1 MLINDSL
8 LNDVEKLFIKF
19 FEAYHQCTWLVY
31 SSDYSLTDE
40 FRKLRY
46 HFTLNNYNGL
56 IDDEGRQAYFKWELD
71 YLDELNSFV
80 KPLGYSI
87 NYKHVDQ
94 DNRGIYVSFDFSIL
108 KEDLLTRCLGRAAQ
122 FIETYTSAD
131 HRSFLEFIDRHG
143 IDASDSGT
151 LQELKTTFTN
161 AISYLEED
169 VLPKAKKFRESF
181 LETQAKVNGNSS
193 EACVSCAKALKPS
206 YYEAYKVA
214 YAAYEKLTEL
224 NPNDSYATHLANT
237 DEFHNFDVFY
247 DKMVQS
253 PNSNSLVSIQLIR
266 QLCEKRIQEF
276 LEQH

>member
-1 MLINDSL
+1 MSINNSL

-19 FEAYHQCTWLVY
+19 FEMYNQCVWFAY
-31 SSDYSLTDE
+31 SSDYSLTDD

-46 HFTLNNYNGL
+46 HFTLNNDNGL
-56 IDDEGRQAYFKWELD
+56 LDDEGRQAYFQWELS

-80 KPLGYSI
+80 KTLGYSI

-94 DNRGIYVSFDFSIL
+94 DNRGIYVSFDFSIP
-108 KEDLLTRCLGRAAQ
+108 KEELLTKCLGRTAQ
-122 FIETYTSAD
+122 LVETYASAD
-131 HRSFLEFIDRHG
+131 HRSFLEFMDRHG
-143 IDASDSGT
+143 IDASDSDA

-161 AISYLEED
+161 AIDYLEED

-181 LETQAKVNGNSS
+181 LETQAKVHGNSS
-193 EACVSCAKALKPS
+193 EAWVACAKALKPP

-214 YAAYEKLTEL
+214 YAAYEKLSEL
-224 NPNDSYATHLANT
+224 NPNDSYAKHLANT

-253 PNSNSLVSIQLIR
+253 PNSNSLISIQMIR
-266 QLCEKRIQEF
+266 QLCEQRIREF
-276 LEQH
+276 LEQQ